1 MRYFPLHIFYTSY
14 IYLCIIFLLHS
25 LVFIRAYSTIMGSL
39 DAQLHG
45 KFSLFV
51 IDAGVD
57 DADAWQ
63 RPYLTTPVFRKFVN
77 RSFPLIDIRP
87 DISAPGYDP
96 ADLLKSHGFGVLN
109 HKSALFD
116 PSNVH
121 QNIDTEELL
130 HETYYP
136 EVCDLVTKT
145 TGAKHIFVTH
155 SFVRKSRP
163 RGVIAFNP
171 PNTGRRAGSNNQTG
185 ANFRGTV
192 NINDSA
198 TNVPKHIPA
207 GAGVG
212 PARLPHLDYT
222 PLSARQCI
230 RSWRQDI
237 EHQARESGVIGAED
251 GICAD
256 LPFLAT
262 SAEANAVIAER
273 YNRDGL
279 GPRYAAYSVWRPL
292 GTVQRDPL
300 CIAPRR
306 EDTGELVYYPYDLR
320 VSGNAEL
327 GGDFL
332 REVAL
337 LGVQGE
343 EAGVGGAVDAGAL
356 KWYYV
361 SKQTREEV
369 LIVKFFDSAALGG
382 GEEAEAPFHGSPDIG
397 DVCGEEGRESIEVR
411 VIAFW

>member
-1 MRYFPLHIFYTSY
+1 ME
-14 IYLCIIFLLHS
+14 
-25 LVFIRAYSTIMGSL
+25 SL

-63 RPYLTTPVFRKFVN
+63 RPYLTTPLFRKFVN

-87 DISAPGYDP
+87 DISSPGYNP

-109 HKSALFD
+109 HKSAIFD
-116 PSNVH
+116 PSHSH

-136 EVCDLVTKT
+136 EIRELLTKT

-155 SFVRKSRP
+155 SFIRKSRP
-163 RGVIAFNP
+163 RGITAPNP
-171 PNTGRRAGSNNQTG
+171 PNTGRRAGSNNQAG
-185 ANFRGTV
+185 ANFGGTV
-192 NINDSA
+192 NFQDNT
-198 TNVPKHIPA
+198 TNLPKHIPA

-230 RSWRQDI
+230 RSWRLDI
-237 EHQARESGVIGAED
+237 EQHARESGVIGTED
-251 GICAD
+251 GICAGS
-256 LPFLAT
+256 PFPAN
-262 SAEANAVIAER
+262 SAEANAMIAEQ
-273 YNRDGL
+273 YNRDGS

-306 EDTGELVYYPYDLR
+306 KDTGELVMYPYDLR
-320 VSGNAEL
+320 VLGHAEL

-337 LGVQGE
+337 LGVQRE
-343 EAGVGGAVDAGAL
+343 EVGVKGAVDAGAL

-369 LIVKFFDSAALGG
+369 IVLKFFDSAALGRD
-382 GEEAEAPFHGSPDIG
+382 GEEAEGPWHGSPDIG
-397 DVCGEEGRESIEVR
+397 DVYGEEGRESIEVR
-411 VIAFW
+411 VVAFW

>member
-1 MRYFPLHIFYTSY
+1 
-14 IYLCIIFLLHS
+14 
-25 LVFIRAYSTIMGSL
+25 MGSL
-39 DAQLHG
+39 GAQLHG

-63 RPYLTTPVFRKFVN
+63 RPYLTTPLFRKFVN
-77 RSFPLIDIRP
+77 RPFPLIDIRP
-87 DISAPGYDP
+87 NILAPGYNP
-96 ADLLKSHGFGVLN
+96 ADLLKSHGFGVVN
-109 HKSALFD
+109 HKSAIFD
-116 PSNVH
+116 PSNAH
-121 QNIDTEELL
+121 QNIDSEQLL
-130 HETYYP
+130 HDTYYP
-136 EVCDLVTKT
+136 EIRDLLIQT
-145 TGAKHIFVTH
+145 TGAKHIFITH

-163 RGVIAFNP
+163 RGINAPNP
-171 PNTGRRAGSNNQTG
+171 PNTGRRAGSNNLPG
-185 ANFRGTV
+185 ANYRGTV
-192 NINDSA
+192 KIQDNT
-198 TNVPKHIPA
+198 TNLPKHIPT

-230 RSWRQDI
+230 RSWRRDI

-251 GICAD
+251 GICEG
-256 LPFLAT
+256 LPFPAA

-306 EDTGELVYYPYDLR
+306 RDTGELVYYPYDLR
-320 VSGNAEL
+320 VPGHPEL

-343 EAGVGGAVDAGAL
+343 EAKGPGTVDVGAL

-361 SKQTREEV
+361 SRQTREDL
-369 LIVKFFDSAALGG
+369 LIVKFFDSAALGRD
-382 GEEAEAPFHGSPDIG
+382 GEEAEAPWHGSPDIG

>member
-1 MRYFPLHIFYTSY
+1 
-14 IYLCIIFLLHS
+14 
-25 LVFIRAYSTIMGSL
+25 MGSL
-39 DAQLHG
+39 DAQIHG
-45 KFSLFV
+45 KFNLFV

-63 RPYLTTPVFRKFVN
+63 RPYLTTPLFRKFVN

-87 DISAPGYDP
+87 NISSPGYNP

-109 HKSALFD
+109 QKSALFD
-116 PSNVH
+116 PSNAH
-121 QNIDTEELL
+121 LSIDDEELL

-136 EVCDLVTKT
+136 EICDLLTKT

-163 RGVIAFNP
+163 RGITRPNP
-171 PNTGRRAGSNNQTG
+171 PNIARRAGSNNHAD

-192 NINDSA
+192 NHHDNA

-230 RSWRQDI
+230 RFYRQDI
-237 EHQARESGVIGAED
+237 EQQARESGVIGAED

-256 LPFLAT
+256 LPFPAT
-262 SAEANAVIAER
+262 SAEANSVIAER
-273 YNRDGL
+273 YNRGEL

-292 GTVQRDPL
+292 KTVQRDPL

-306 EDTGELVYYPYDLR
+306 TDTGELVEYPYDLR
-320 VSGNAEL
+320 VPGNAGL

-343 EAGVGGAVDAGAL
+343 DVGVGSAVDAGAL
-356 KWYYV
+356 NWYYV

-369 LIVKFFDSAALGG
+369 LVIKFFDSAALGRG
-382 GEEAEAPFHGSPDIG
+382 EEEAEAPWHGSPDIG
-397 DVCGEEGRESIEVR
+397 DVCGEEARESIEVR

>member
-1 MRYFPLHIFYTSY
+1 
-14 IYLCIIFLLHS
+14 
-25 LVFIRAYSTIMGSL
+25 MGSL
-39 DAQLHG
+39 DAQIHG
-45 KFSLFV
+45 KFNLFV

-63 RPYLTTPVFRKFVN
+63 RPYLTTPLFRKFVN

-87 DISAPGYDP
+87 NISSPGYDP

-109 HKSALFD
+109 HKSVLFD
-116 PSNVH
+116 PSNAH
-121 QNIDTEELL
+121 LSIDDEELL

-136 EVCDLVTKT
+136 EICDLLTKT
-145 TGAKHIFVTH
+145 TGAKHIFITH

-163 RGVIAFNP
+163 RGITRPNP
-171 PNTGRRAGSNNQTG
+171 PNIARRAGSNNHAD

-192 NINDSA
+192 NHHDNA

-222 PLSARQCI
+222 HLSARQCI
-230 RSWRQDI
+230 RFYRRDI
-237 EHQARESGVIGAED
+237 ELQARESGVIGAED

-256 LPFLAT
+256 LPFPAT
-262 SAEANAVIAER
+262 SAEANAVIGER
-273 YNRDGL
+273 YNRGEL
-279 GPRYAAYSVWRPL
+279 GPRYTAYSVWRPL
-292 GTVQRDPL
+292 RTVQRDPL

-306 EDTGELVYYPYDLR
+306 QDTGELVEYPYDLR
-320 VSGNAEL
+320 VPGNAEL

-343 EAGVGGAVDAGAL
+343 DVGVGSAVDAGKL

-369 LIVKFFDSAALGG
+369 LVIKFFDSAALGRG
-382 GEEAEAPFHGSPDIG
+382 EEEAEAPWHGSPDIG
-397 DVCGEEGRESIEVR
+397 DVCGEEARESIEVR

>member
-1 MRYFPLHIFYTSY
+1 
-14 IYLCIIFLLHS
+14 
-25 LVFIRAYSTIMGSL
+25 MGSL
-39 DAQLHG
+39 SKHIHG

-57 DADAWQ
+57 DADAWK
-63 RPYLTTPVFRKFVN
+63 RPYLTTPIFRKFVA

-87 DISAPGYDP
+87 DISAPGYNP

-116 PSNVH
+116 PSNSH
-121 QNIDTEELL
+121 RDIDNEQLL

-136 EVCDLVTKT
+136 EILDLLKQT

-163 RGVIAFNP
+163 RGITAPNF
-171 PNTGRRAGSNNQTG
+171 PNTGRRAGSNNQAG

-192 NINDSA
+192 SVDANAS
-198 TNVPKHIPA
+198 NVPKHIPA

-230 RSWRQDI
+230 RSWRKDI
-237 EHQARESGVIGAED
+237 EEQARSSGVIGAED

-256 LPFLAT
+256 LTFPAT
-262 SAEANAVIAER
+262 SAEANAVIAEQ

-306 EDTGELVYYPYDLR
+306 KDTGELVYYPYDLR
-320 VSGNAEL
+320 VAGNAEL

-343 EAGVGGAVDAGAL
+343 EVAAKEVVDAGEL
-356 KWYYV
+356 KWYHV
-361 SKQTREEV
+361 SRQTREEV
-369 LIVKFFDSAALGG
+369 LVIKFFDSAALGRG
-382 GEEAEAPFHGSPDIG
+382 GEEAEAPFHGSPDIR
-397 DVCGEEGRESIEVR
+397 DVCGEEGRESVEVR

>member
-1 MRYFPLHIFYTSY
+1 
-14 IYLCIIFLLHS
+14 
-25 LVFIRAYSTIMGSL
+25 MGSL
-39 DAQLHG
+39 DAQIHG
-45 KFSLFV
+45 KFNLFV

-63 RPYLTTPVFRKFVN
+63 RPYLTTPLFRKFVN

-87 DISAPGYDP
+87 NISAPGFNP

-116 PSNVH
+116 PSNAH
-121 QNIDTEELL
+121 LNIDDEPFL

-136 EVCDLVTKT
+136 EIRDLLTKT
-145 TGAKHIFVTH
+145 TGAKHIFITH

-163 RGVIAFNP
+163 LGITRPNP
-171 PNTGRRAGSNNQTG
+171 PNTGRRAGSKNQAG

-192 NINDSA
+192 NHQDNA

-222 PLSARQCI
+222 HLSARQCI
-230 RSWRQDI
+230 RFYRRDI
-237 EHQARESGVIGAED
+237 EQQARESGVIGAED

-256 LPFLAT
+256 LPFPTT
-262 SAEANAVIAER
+262 SAEANAVIAEQ
-273 YNRDGL
+273 YNQDGL

-306 EDTGELVYYPYDLR
+306 GDTGELVEYPYDLR
-320 VSGNAEL
+320 VQGNAEL

-332 REVAL
+332 REVTL
-337 LGVQGE
+337 LGVQGKDV
-343 EAGVGGAVDAGAL
+343 GVRREVDAGEV

-361 SKQTREEV
+361 SRQTREEV
-369 LIVKFFDSAALGG
+369 LVIKFFDSAALGRG
-382 GEEAEAPFHGSPDIG
+382 GKGAEAPWHGSPDIG
-397 DVCGEEGRESIEVR
+397 DVWGEEARESIEVR

>member
-1 MRYFPLHIFYTSY
+1 MD
-14 IYLCIIFLLHS
+14 
-25 LVFIRAYSTIMGSL
+25 SL

-77 RSFPLIDIRP
+77 RPLPLIDIRP
-87 DISAPGYDP
+87 DISAPGYNP

-116 PSNVH
+116 PSNAHLDV
-121 QNIDTEELL
+121 DSEEFL

-136 EVCDLVTKT
+136 EIKELLAKT
-145 TGAKHIFVTH
+145 TGAKHIFITH

-163 RGVIAFNP
+163 LGVNALNQSS
-171 PNTGRRAGSNNQTG
+171 TARRAGSNNQAG
-185 ANFRGTV
+185 ADFRGTV
-192 NINDSA
+192 NHKDNT

-230 RSWRQDI
+230 RSWRPDI
-237 EHQARESGVIGAED
+237 EQHARESGVIGAED
-251 GICAD
+251 SICAD
-256 LPFLAT
+256 LPFTAK

-292 GTVQRDPL
+292 GTVLRDPL
-300 CIAPRR
+300 CMAPRR
-306 EDTGELVYYPYDLR
+306 RDTGELVLYPYDLR
-320 VSGNAEL
+320 VPGNAEL

-337 LGVQGE
+337 LGVHGE
-343 EAGVGGAVDAGAL
+343 ETGAKAAVDAGEL

-361 SKQTREEV
+361 SRQTREEV
-369 LIVKFFDSAALGG
+369 LVVKFFDSAALGRD
-382 GEEAEAPFHGSPDIG
+382 GEEAEAPWHGSPDIG
-397 DVCGEEGRESIEVR
+397 DVCGVEARESIEVR

>member
-1 MRYFPLHIFYTSY
+1 
-14 IYLCIIFLLHS
+14 
-25 LVFIRAYSTIMGSL
+25 MGSL
-39 DAQLHG
+39 DVQLHG

-63 RPYLTTPVFRKFVN
+63 RPYLTTPLFRKFVT

-87 DISAPGYDP
+87 NISAPGYNP
-96 ADLLKSHGFGVLN
+96 ANLLKSHGFGVLN
-109 HKSALFD
+109 HRSALFD
-116 PSNVH
+116 PSNAH
-121 QNIDTEELL
+121 QSIDNEEFL
-130 HETYYP
+130 HKTYYP
-136 EVCDLVTKT
+136 EVCNLLTQT

-163 RGVIAFNP
+163 RGITAPNP
-171 PNTGRRAGSNNQTG
+171 PNTGRRAGSNSKAANTRG
-185 ANFRGTV
+185 A
-192 NINDSA
+192 INHHTNA
-198 TNVPKHIPA
+198 TNEPKHTPT

-230 RSWRQDI
+230 RSWRPDI
-237 EHQARESGVIGAED
+237 EQQARESGVLGAED
-251 GICAD
+251 GICAG
-256 LPFLAT
+256 LPFPAT
-262 SAEANAVIAER
+262 SSEANALIAER

-292 GTVQRDPL
+292 WTVQRDPL

-306 EDTGELVYYPYDLR
+306 GETGNLVVYPYDLR
-320 VSGNAEL
+320 VPGHGEL

-337 LGVQGE
+337 LGVQRE
-343 EAGVGGAVDAGAL
+343 EAGMGGGVDAGAL

-361 SKQTREEV
+361 SRQTREEV
-369 LIVKFFDSAALGG
+369 LVVKFFDSAALGG
-382 GEEAEAPFHGSPDIG
+382 GEEAEAPWHGSPDIG
-397 DVCGEEGRESIEVR
+397 DECGEEGRESIEVR

>member
-1 MRYFPLHIFYTSY
+1 
-14 IYLCIIFLLHS
+14 
-25 LVFIRAYSTIMGSL
+25 MGSL
-39 DAQLHG
+39 DAQIHG
-45 KFSLFV
+45 KFNLFV

-63 RPYLTTPVFRKFVN
+63 RPYLTTPLFRKFVN

-87 DISAPGYDP
+87 NISSPGYNP

-109 HKSALFD
+109 QKSALFD
-116 PSNVH
+116 PSNAH
-121 QNIDTEELL
+121 LSIDDEELL

-136 EVCDLVTKT
+136 EICDLLTKT
-145 TGAKHIFVTH
+145 TGAKHIFAQPALH
-155 SFVRKSRP
+155 
-163 RGVIAFNP
+163 A
-171 PNTGRRAGSNNQTG
+171 RRAGSNNHAD

-192 NINDSA
+192 NHHDNA

-230 RSWRQDI
+230 RFYRQDI
-237 EHQARESGVIGAED
+237 EQQARESGVIGAED

-256 LPFLAT
+256 LPFSAT
-262 SAEANAVIAER
+262 SAEASSVIAER
-273 YNRDGL
+273 YNRGEL

-292 GTVQRDPL
+292 RTVQRDPL

-306 EDTGELVYYPYDLR
+306 TDTGELVEYPYDLR
-320 VSGNAEL
+320 VPGNAGL

-343 EAGVGGAVDAGAL
+343 DVGVGSAVDAGAL
-356 KWYYV
+356 NWYYV

-369 LIVKFFDSAALGG
+369 LVIKFFDSAALCR
-382 GEEAEAPFHGSPDIG
+382 DL
-397 DVCGEEGRESIEVR
+397 
-411 VIAFW
+411 

>member
-1 MRYFPLHIFYTSY
+1 
-14 IYLCIIFLLHS
+14 
-25 LVFIRAYSTIMGSL
+25 MGSL
-39 DAQLHG
+39 DAQIQG

-57 DADAWQ
+57 DADAWK
-63 RPYLTTPVFRKFVN
+63 RPYLTTPIFKKFVN
-77 RSFPLIDIRP
+77 RPFPLIDIRP
-87 DISAPGYDP
+87 DISAPGYNP

-116 PSNVH
+116 PSNAH
-121 QNIDTEELL
+121 LNIDDQKLL

-136 EVCDLVTKT
+136 EIRDLLTKT
-145 TGAKHIFVTH
+145 TGAKHIFITH

-163 RGVIAFNP
+163 RGINRLNP
-171 PNTGRRAGSNNQTG
+171 PNTGRRAGSNSQTD
-185 ANFRGTV
+185 ANYRGTV
-192 NINDSA
+192 NHNDNT

-212 PARLPHLDYT
+212 PARLPHVDFT

-230 RSWRQDI
+230 RSWRRDI
-237 EHQARESGVIGAED
+237 EQQARESGVIGAED
-251 GICAD
+251 EICAD
-256 LPFLAT
+256 LPFSAT
-262 SAEANAVIAER
+262 SAEANSVIAER

-300 CIAPRR
+300 CVAPRR
-306 EDTGELVYYPYDLR
+306 EDTGELIMYPYDLR
-320 VSGNAEL
+320 VAGHPEL

-337 LGVQGE
+337 LGVQRE
-343 EAGVGGAVDAGAL
+343 ETGQERPVDAGAL
-356 KWYYV
+356 KFYYV
-361 SKQTREEV
+361 SKQTREDV
-369 LIVKFFDSAALGG
+369 LVVKFFDSAALGR
-382 GEEAEAPFHGSPDIG
+382 GEEESAAPWHGSPDIG
-397 DVCGEEGRESIEVR
+397 DQCGEEARESIEVR